1 MKKENKTKILQVNF
15 YTEDLERIAISINE
29 WWKTRYQQYK
39 IRIVSKK
46 EFELEKM
53 QEQQKEQENQSLVNF
68 DAKFLI
74 FAVSIYLL
82 TSTNK

>member
-1 MKKENKTKILQVNF
+1 
-15 YTEDLERIAISINE
+15 
-29 WWKTRYQQYK
+29 
-39 IRIVSKK
+39 
-46 EFELEKM
+46 M